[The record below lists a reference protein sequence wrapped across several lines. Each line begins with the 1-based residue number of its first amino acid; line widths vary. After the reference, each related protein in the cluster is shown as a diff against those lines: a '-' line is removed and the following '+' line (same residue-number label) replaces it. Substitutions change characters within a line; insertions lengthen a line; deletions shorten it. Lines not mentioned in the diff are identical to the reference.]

1 MHEILRKRILRRL
14 EALPEGKLYQI
25 LDYIEFIES
34 RYGEP
39 SATPSGLQS
48 FAERLEDRMRARSVV
63 PSVMSGTM
71 KVFGA
76 AGKVLDE
83 VSSVGRGLVEGIGEG
98 LSQPGPGPGQP
109 GPSQPAGPRPVRDTG
124 TAIGGA
130 TAPAT
135 AAPAPAAAAPAA
147 AEPDADG
154 TGFARRRDGDDKA
167 PAGPVLADDGD
178 DQQPA

>member
-109 GPSQPAGPRPVRDTG
+109 GPSQPGPGPRPVRDTG

-130 TAPAT
+130 
-135 AAPAPAAAAPAA
+135 AAPAAATPAAAAPATA
-147 AEPDADG
+147 AAPDADG
-154 TGFARRRDGDDKA
+154 TAFARGRDGDDKA

>member
-25 LDYIEFIES
+25 LDYIEFVES

-39 SATPSGLQS
+39 TTTPTGLQS

-98 LSQPGPGPGQP
+98 LGPAQ
-109 GPSQPAGPRPVRDTG
+109 SGPRPVPARPTDE
-124 TAIGGA
+124 AADGA
-130 TAPAT
+130 GSGPD
-135 AAPAPAAAAPAA
+135 PDRAPAAR
-147 AEPDADG
+147 PDG
-154 TGFARRRDGDDKA
+154 
-167 PAGPVLADDGD
+167 PHGPVLAGD
-178 DQQPA
+178 EDPPEPA

>member
-14 EALPEGKLYQI
+14 EGLPEGKLYQI
-25 LDYIEFIES
+25 LDYIEFLES

-39 SATPSGLQS
+39 SAAPSGLQS

-98 LSQPGPGPGQP
+98 LSTPATGPQ
-109 GPSQPAGPRPVRDTG
+109 PVRDAAG
-124 TAIGGA
+124 SAVDEGDESDSEQA
-130 TAPAT
+130 T
-135 AAPAPAAAAPAA
+135 
-147 AEPDADG
+147 
-154 TGFARRRDGDDKA
+154 
-167 PAGPVLADDGD
+167 GPVLADSEDDGP
-178 DQQPA
+178 QPA

>member
-25 LDYIEFIES
+25 LDYIEFVES

-39 SATPSGLQS
+39 SNAPPSGLQS

-63 PSVMSGTM
+63 PTVMSGTM

-98 LSQPGPGPGQP
+98 LGPPA
-109 GPSQPAGPRPVRDTG
+109 SAGPRPVRPSTPAQD
-124 TAIGGA
+124 GA
-130 TAPAT
+130 DALAGDRPAD
-135 AAPAPAAAAPAA
+135 AAPGPAAGGVPSGPSP
-147 AEPDADG
+147 EPR
-154 TGFARRRDGDDKA
+154 T
-167 PAGPVLADDGD
+167 GPVLAPEGD
-178 DQQPA
+178 DAQPA

>member
-25 LDYIEFIES
+25 LDYIEFVES

-39 SATPSGLQS
+39 SAPPTGLQS

-83 VSSVGRGLVEGIGEG
+83 VSSVGRGFVEGIGEG
-98 LSQPGPGPGQP
+98 LGPPTGPQAVGSAPGDGAGS
-109 GPSQPAGPRPVRDTG
+109 GDGAIEEVAGSSERPSE
-124 TAIGGA
+124 
-130 TAPAT
+130 
-135 AAPAPAAAAPAA
+135 AAP
-147 AEPDADG
+147 DAGVDVP
-154 TGFARRRDGDDKA
+154 R
-167 PAGPVLADDGD
+167 GPVLADDED
-178 DQQPA
+178 RPEPA

>member
-25 LDYIEFIES
+25 LDYIEFVES

-39 SATPSGLQS
+39 ANTTPSGLQS

-98 LSQPGPGPGQP
+98 LGPPA
-109 GPSQPAGPRPVRDTG
+109 SAGPRPVR
-124 TAIGGA
+124 
-130 TAPAT
+130 
-135 AAPAPAAAAPAA
+135 PAASGRDGSDSPEGARPADPAEGAAGPVPSAIPP
-147 AEPDADG
+147 AEPR
-154 TGFARRRDGDDKA
+154 T
-167 PAGPVLADDGD
+167 GPVLASDGD
-178 DQQPA
+178 DAPPA

>member
-109 GPSQPAGPRPVRDTG
+109 GPSQPGPGPRPVRDTG

-130 TAPAT
+130 AAPAAATPAAAAPAT
-135 AAPAPAAAAPAA
+135 AAPA
-147 AEPDADG
+147 
-154 TGFARRRDGDDKA
+154 FARGRDGDDKA

>member
-25 LDYIEFIES
+25 LDYIEFVES

-39 SATPSGLQS
+39 STTPSGLQS

-98 LSQPGPGPGQP
+98 LSQPPGAG
-109 GPSQPAGPRPVRDTG
+109 GVGPRPVRDATTSAAGAG
-124 TAIGGA
+124 TAARERPAGADGGA
-130 TAPAT
+130 PRSTDAGPDGDDDVT
-135 AAPAPAAAAPAA
+135 PVGPAPAGDEDAP
-147 AEPDADG
+147 
-154 TGFARRRDGDDKA
+154 
-167 PAGPVLADDGD
+167 
-178 DQQPA
+178 QPA